1 MRVQPPGH
9 VVRDGDIAGDKR
21 MTTREKLDYRDRTEQ
36 DEKLDYRDE
45 NTEGKEEHQT
55 EHPNSSYQAANQ
67 HMVKFNDEL
76 KVINEQTSLDFEF
89 RKNPAEYDLAE
100 RSLTPCSLMALMR

>member
-1 MRVQPPGH
+1 
-9 VVRDGDIAGDKR
+9 

-45 NTEGKEEHQT
+45 NTEGREEHRT

-67 HMVKFNDEL
+67 
-76 KVINEQTSLDFEF
+76 
-89 RKNPAEYDLAE
+89 
-100 RSLTPCSLMALMR
+100 PCIWCPFVMSWDTAQSAP